1 MLKRL
6 VKKIEE
12 EKPQTRDFLIQ
23 TSPIYKGNNYFE
35 VREEMAKEREEKEKR
50 EKNQKI

>member
-1 MLKRL
+1 MKRL
-6 VKKIEE
+6 VRKTEE

-23 TSPIYKGNNYFE
+23 IAPLYKGNNYFE
-35 VREEMAKEREEKEKR
+35 VREELAKERKEKEKR

>member
-6 VKKIEE
+6 VRKIKE
-12 EKPQTRDFLIQ
+12 EKPQSRDFLIQ
-23 TSPIYKGNNYFE
+23 TSPIYKGSNYFE
-35 VREEMAKEREEKEKR
+35 VREELAKEREEKEKR

>member
-6 VKKIEE
+6 VKKTEE
-12 EKPQTRDFLIQ
+12 EKPRVRNFLIQ
-23 TSPIYKGNNYFE
+23 TSPIYKGNNYFK
-35 VREEMAKEREEKEKR
+35 VRKELTKEREEKEKR

>member
-12 EKPQTRDFLIQ
+12 EKPQPRNFLIQ
-23 TSPIYKGNNYFE
+23 TSPLYKGNNYFK
-35 VREEMAKEREEKEKR
+35 VREELAKEREEKEKR

>member
-6 VKKIEE
+6 VRKIEE

-23 TSPIYKGNNYFE
+23 TSPIYKGNNYFK

>member
-6 VKKIEE
+6 VRKTEE
-12 EKPQTRDFLIQ
+12 EKPQPRDFLIQ
-23 TSPIYKGNNYFE
+23 TSPLYKGNNYFE
-35 VREEMAKEREEKEKR
+35 VREELAKEREKR

>member
-12 EKPQTRDFLIQ
+12 EKPRPRNFLIQ
-23 TSPIYKGNNYFE
+23 TSPIYKGNNYFK
-35 VREEMAKEREEKEKR
+35 VREELAKEKEKR

>member
-23 TSPIYKGNNYFE
+23 TSPIYKGNNYFK
-35 VREEMAKEREEKEKR
+35 VREELAKEKEKR

>member
-12 EKPQTRDFLIQ
+12 EKPQPRNFLIQ
-23 TSPIYKGNNYFE
+23 TSPLYKGNNYFK
-35 VREEMAKEREEKEKR
+35 VREELAKERKER
-50 EKNQKI
+50 EKNQKN

>member
-23 TSPIYKGNNYFE
+23 TSPLYKGNNYFE
-35 VREEMAKEREEKEKR
+35 VREELAKEKEKR

>member
-1 MLKRL
+1 MKRL
-6 VKKIEE
+6 VRKTEE

-23 TSPIYKGNNYFE
+23 TSPIYKGSNYFE
-35 VREEMAKEREEKEKR
+35 VREELAKEKEKR

>member
-1 MLKRL
+1 MILKRL
-6 VKKIEE
+6 VRKIEE

-23 TSPIYKGNNYFE
+23 IAPPYKGSNYFE
-35 VREEMAKEREEKEKR
+35 VREELAKEREKR

>member
-1 MLKRL
+1 MKRL
-6 VKKIEE
+6 VRKTEE

-23 TSPIYKGNNYFE
+23 IAPPYKGSNYFK
-35 VREEMAKEREEKEKR
+35 VREELAKEREEKEKR

>member
-23 TSPIYKGNNYFE
+23 TSPPYKGSNYFE
-35 VREEMAKEREEKEKR
+35 IREELAKEREEKEKR

>member
-23 TSPIYKGNNYFE
+23 TSPPYKGSNYFE
-35 VREEMAKEREEKEKR
+35 IREELAKEREKR

>member
-23 TSPIYKGNNYFE
+23 TSPLYKGNNYFE
-35 VREEMAKEREEKEKR
+35 VREELAKEREEKEKR

>member
-1 MLKRL
+1 M
-6 VKKIEE
+6 
-12 EKPQTRDFLIQ
+12 IQ

-35 VREEMAKEREEKEKR
+35 VRKELVKERKEKEKR